1 MVYLRIRIYV
11 YRYVYEYMQVSL
23 VFQKVSEKHW
33 AVHQTNVTETSLVV
47 VMHCATCKHLQA
59 VLTCLK
65 LYVICRTSLFWAMN

>member
-11 YRYVYEYMQVSL
+11 YRYVYEYVKACF

-33 AVHQTNVTETSLVV
+33 VVHQTNVTETSLVV